1 MPEYNNRPRPR
12 RPTTLV
18 AMWSKR
24 EVIDYALQR
33 RNTLQALR
41 RSPRTLS
48 RSDAC
53 DADPMLIRAA
63 LHHGEVADQR
73 CPICDS
79 LMVNLNLSLIHI

>member
-1 MPEYNNRPRPR
+1 
-12 RPTTLV
+12 
-18 AMWSKR
+18 MWSKR

-53 DADPMLIRAA
+53 DTQTHADPYA
-63 LHHGEVADQR
+63 LHHGEVADQHAAR
-73 CPICDS
+73 S
-79 LMVNLNLSLIHI
+79 ATA